1 MKVIKLFLLCISLL
15 VFVLFIGINQMTAV
29 PGSSSGNGNP
39 ALLLLML
46 VIPLFFVMVWLWQRL
61 IRQYGLR
68 RRSIMIGLFLTFIH
82 ILAGIIYQRS
92 ALANYRKVIEA
103 ALIERYG
110 YADQQ
115 YLLDITSGLTIHV
128 NNQYFNVNTFFMLI
142 SFSIFIAFIWFVLPA
157 EKNEKKI

>member
-142 SFSIFIAFIWFVLPA
+142 SFSIFIAFIWFVLLA

>member
-39 ALLLLML
+39 ALLLVIL

-68 RRSIMIGLFLTFIH
+68 RRAIMIGLFLTFIH

-92 ALANYRKVIEA
+92 ALTNYRKVIEA

-142 SFSIFIAFIWFVLPA
+142 SFSIFIAFIWFVLLA